1 MLEVTKENF
10 EELVGDGVTLVD
22 VWGPQCAPCIAMLPD
37 VEKLAADRAEEMK
50 VVKLEAPKNR
60 RLCMQ
65 YKIMGLPAFLLFHNG
80 AEVSRL
86 AGADISAAELRSWV
100 DRELGQLAASA

>member
-1 MLEVTKENF
+1 MVEATKENF

-22 VWGPQCAPCIAMLPD
+22 VWGPQCQPCIAMMPD
-37 VEKLAADRAEEMK
+37 VERLAQERAADLK

-65 YKIMGLPAFLLFHNG
+65 YKIMGLPAFLLFRNG
-80 AEVSRL
+80 EEVSRL
-86 AGADISAAELRSWV
+86 GGADLSVPELRSWL
-100 DRELGQLAASA
+100 DRTLADLAASA